1 MVATT
6 WRETSIRPR
15 SLAWISVFGGFPVR
29 GGLAFVFESIRV
41 LLCDADFAPIIRDD
55 SGASKQT
62 NTMAQRCAICG
73 KGDRKSTRLNSSH
86 VAISYAVFCLKK
98 KKQAT
103 THVEHT
109 IRNSCANL
117 LPYSTPRPPSPAH

>member
-15 SLAWISVFGGFPVR
+15 SLAWISVLGGFPVR

-55 SGASKQT
+55 SGASKRSEEHTSELQSPC
-62 NTMAQRCAICG
+62 NLVCRLLLEKKKISNSINLCIWVRCVTSRQADVRNRVGSPCHF
-73 KGDRKSTRLNSSH
+73 RRSESSH
-86 VAISYAVFCLKK
+86 DLSSI
-98 KKQAT
+98 
-103 THVEHT
+103 
-109 IRNSCANL
+109 
-117 LPYSTPRPPSPAH
+117 

>member
-15 SLAWISVFGGFPVR
+15 SLDWISVLGGFPVR

-41 LLCDADFAPIIRDD
+41 LLCDADFVPIIRDD
-55 SGASKQT
+55 SGGTEAT

-73 KGDRKSTRLNSSH
+73 KGPQYGHNVSHSKVRTKRRFMPNLHKARVTIDGRSQTAVVCTRCLRTQAKS
-86 VAISYAVFCLKK
+86 A
-98 KKQAT
+98 
-103 THVEHT
+103 
-109 IRNSCANL
+109 
-117 LPYSTPRPPSPAH
+117 